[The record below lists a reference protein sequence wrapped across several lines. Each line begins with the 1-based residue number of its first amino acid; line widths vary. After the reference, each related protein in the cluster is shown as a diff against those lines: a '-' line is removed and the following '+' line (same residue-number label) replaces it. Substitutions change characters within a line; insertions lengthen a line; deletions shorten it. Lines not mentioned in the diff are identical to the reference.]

1 MGAKTLIKQSFD
13 YLLSNKDLLRNLR
26 TYRRFADKQTKQF
39 GTKTQTLT
47 NKGKLLY
54 EGIPKPVGST
64 VMSHGRM
71 RSYAMI
77 QALRGRAPVGQRLR
91 LSDYKR
97 GVKPK
102 KKSGTSLKGVM
113 IPGRQ
118 PRRIFRTPWEKA
130 DFEAGNVVRAQK
142 RLNQI
147 RFKQSGS
154 FLN

>member
-13 YLLSNKDLLRNLR
+13 YLLSNKDLLSKLR
-26 TYRRFADKQTKQF
+26 TYRRFATNQTKQF

-47 NKGKLLY
+47 KKGKLLY
-54 EGIPKPVGST
+54 EGIQKPLGST
-64 VMSHGRM
+64 IMSHGRM
-71 RSYAMI
+71 RSHAMI
-77 QALRGRAPVGQRLR
+77 QALRGRAPVGQKLR

-102 KKSGTSLKGVM
+102 TKVGTKPQGKIFNAKPRKIYRTKCEKIDDEGAKMLK
-113 IPGRQ
+113 
-118 PRRIFRTPWEKA
+118 
-130 DFEAGNVVRAQK
+130 AQK

>member
-13 YLLSNKDLLRNLR
+13 YLLSNKDLLSKLR
-26 TYRRFADKQTKQF
+26 TYRRFATNQTKQF
-39 GTKTQTLT
+39 GTKTQKLT
-47 NKGKLLY
+47 TKGKLLY
-54 EGIPKPVGST
+54 EGIQKPLGST
-64 VMSHGRM
+64 IMSHGRM

-77 QALRGRAPVGQRLR
+77 QALRGRAPVGQKLR

-102 KKSGTSLKGVM
+102 TKVGTKPQGK
-113 IPGRQ
+113 IINAK
-118 PRRIFRTPWEKA
+118 PRKIYRTKWEKIDDEGA
-130 DFEAGNVVRAQK
+130 KMLKAQK

-147 RFKQSGS
+147 RYKQSGS

>member
-13 YLLSNKDLLRNLR
+13 YLLSNKDLLSKLR
-26 TYRRFADKQTKQF
+26 TYRRFATNQTKQF
-39 GTKTQTLT
+39 GTKTQKLT

-54 EGIPKPVGST
+54 EGIQKPLGST
-64 VMSHGRM
+64 IMSHGRM
-71 RSYAMI
+71 KSHAMI
-77 QALRGRAPVGQRLR
+77 QALRGRAPLGQKLR

-97 GVKPK
+97 GVKPRTK
-102 KKSGTSLKGVM
+102 VGTKPQGKILNAK
-113 IPGRQ
+113 
-118 PRRIFRTPWEKA
+118 PRKIYRTKWEKIDDEGA
-130 DFEAGNVVRAQK
+130 KMLKAQK

>member
-13 YLLSNKDLLRNLR
+13 YLLSNKDLLSKLR
-26 TYRRFADKQTKQF
+26 TYRRFATNQTKQF

-47 NKGKLLY
+47 KKGKLLY
-54 EGIPKPVGST
+54 EGIQKPLGST
-64 VMSHGRM
+64 IMSHGRM
-71 RSYAMI
+71 RSHAMI
-77 QALRGRAPVGQRLR
+77 QALRGRAPVGQKLR

-102 KKSGTSLKGVM
+102 TKVGTKPQGK
-113 IPGRQ
+113 IFNAK
-118 PRRIFRTPWEKA
+118 PRKIYRTKWEKIDDEGA
-130 DFEAGNVVRAQK
+130 KMLKAQK

-147 RFKQSGS
+147 RYKQSGS

>member
-13 YLLSNKDLLRNLR
+13 YLLSNKDLLSKLR
-26 TYRRFADKQTKQF
+26 TYRRFATNQTKQF

-47 NKGKLLY
+47 KKGKLLY
-54 EGIPKPVGST
+54 EGIQKPLGST
-64 VMSHGRM
+64 IMSHGRM
-71 RSYAMI
+71 RSHAMI
-77 QALRGRAPVGQRLR
+77 QALRGRAPVGQKLR

-102 KKSGTSLKGVM
+102 TKVGTKPQGK
-113 IPGRQ
+113 IFNAK
-118 PRRIFRTPWEKA
+118 PRKIYRTKWEKIDDEGA
-130 DFEAGNVVRAQK
+130 KMLKAQK

>member
-13 YLLSNKDLLRNLR
+13 YLLSNKDLLSKLR
-26 TYRRFADKQTKQF
+26 TYRRFATNQTKQF

-47 NKGKLLY
+47 KKGKLLY
-54 EGIPKPVGST
+54 EGIQKPLGST
-64 VMSHGRM
+64 IMSHGRM
-71 RSYAMI
+71 RSHAMI
-77 QALRGRAPVGQRLR
+77 QALRGRAPVGQKLR

-102 KKSGTSLKGVM
+102 TKVGTKPQGK
-113 IPGRQ
+113 IFNAK
-118 PRRIFRTPWEKA
+118 PRKIYRTKWEKIDDEGA
-130 DFEAGNVVRAQK
+130 KMLKAQK

-147 RFKQSGS
+147 RYNQSGS

>member
-1 MGAKTLIKQSFD
+1 MGAKTLIKKSFD

-54 EGIPKPVGST
+54 EGIQKPLGST

-71 RSYAMI
+71 RSHAMI
-77 QALRGRAPVGQRLR
+77 QALRGRAPIGQKLR

-97 GVKPK
+97 GHMGIKYKRGTKPQGK
-102 KKSGTSLKGVM
+102 ILNAK
-113 IPGRQ
+113 
-118 PRRIFRTPWEKA
+118 PRKIYRTKWEKIDDEGA
-130 DFEAGNVVRAQK
+130 KMLKAQK